1 MDRTKA
7 IGGDTTSQAV
17 NDNNLVKQTKADQN
31 NKIINLNP
39 QVWYLAGSSLQAL
52 DIMIEDVSK
61 AL

>member
-7 IGGDTTSQAV
+7 IDRDTTSQAV
-17 NDNNLVKQTKADQN
+17 NDNDLVKQTKAGQN